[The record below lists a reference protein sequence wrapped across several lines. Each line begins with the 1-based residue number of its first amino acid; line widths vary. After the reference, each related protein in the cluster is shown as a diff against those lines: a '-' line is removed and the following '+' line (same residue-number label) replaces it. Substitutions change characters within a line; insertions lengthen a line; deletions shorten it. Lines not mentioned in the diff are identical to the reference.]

1 MSGTCIKYKM
11 LQKSLVAD
19 LFRWRVN
26 VSLKLHLNFESQAD
40 IRQFEHIVV
49 HKATFESV
57 LLLNFLLFT
66 S

>member
-1 MSGTCIKYKM
+1 M

-19 LFRWRVN
+19 LFRWH

>member
-1 MSGTCIKYKM
+1 M

-19 LFRWRVN
+19 LLRWRVN

>member
-11 LQKSLVAD
+11 LQKSLVVD
-19 LFRWRVN
+19 LFRWH

-49 HKATFESV
+49 HKATFELE